1 MMEEHAKR
9 LHPIKIPFEFWK
21 LLKGNVFF
29 IIMLYILNF
38 GSEKMYMK
46 LLQIGFL
53 VYLVWKVISV
63 ILKWYT
69 YKYQIKDGTLYITS
83 GLVSKTYRTVP
94 LHKVQNVQQ
103 RTTLFHKIF
112 RLTSLTFETG
122 MTGEQGSV
130 PFEMISRK
138 EAERLEGEYASKQEL
153 PVIEADIS
161 EERIAEDMEP
171 AIEKTIHFTPSK
183 HDVLKASFTSL
194 SFLALIPILAT
205 LYNTLDDFIDLE
217 NAEGF
222 LAKLLDTWWII
233 TIVIAGLIC
242 VAVAFGIVSTFVKY
256 GKYEISSDHE
266 RIYIKKGVLDE
277 SAFSIRKEKVQAVE
291 ITQSIIK
298 RVLGLAEVK
307 LISAGSTGDEE
318 LETNT
323 LYPFLSIER
332 AYGMVEEILPAYK
345 VERSMRSLSKQA
357 FKIRM
362 LRPSF
367 FWILSTLAIYYFK
380 PSLWYISLIL
390 LVLIYTLRI
399 MDYKNSRYLLND
411 EFIQFKS
418 GSLETSLF
426 ITKRSKVIQIEVE
439 RSKLQKLFGLATIE
453 TINRSKPVHHT
464 KLQDVSV
471 EYADE
476 FYTWYM
482 DRTKNIQFE

>member
-9 LHPIKIPFEFWK
+9 LHAFKIPFEFWK
-21 LLKGNVFF
+21 LLKGNAFF
-29 IIMLYILNF
+29 IIMLYVLNF
-38 GSEKMYMK
+38 GSEKTYMK
-46 LLQIGFL
+46 VLQIGFL
-53 VYLVWKVISV
+53 VFLIWKVISI

-69 YKYQIKDGTLYITS
+69 YKYQIKERTLYITS
-83 GLVSKTYRTVP
+83 GFISKSYRTVP

-112 RLTSLTFETG
+112 SLTSLTFETG
-122 MTGEQGSV
+122 MTGDQGTV
-130 PFEMISRK
+130 PFEVISRR
-138 EAERLEGEYASKQEL
+138 EAERLEGEYASKQKI
-153 PVIEADIS
+153 PVIEVDIP
-161 EERIAEDMEP
+161 EERIAEP
-171 AIEKTIHFTPSK
+171 THGKTIHFTPTK
-183 HDVLKASFTSL
+183 QDVLKASFTSL

-205 LYNTLDDFIDLE
+205 LYNTLDDFINLE

-233 TIVIAGLIC
+233 TIVLAGLIC

-277 SAFSIRKEKVQAVE
+277 SAFSIQKEKVQAVE

-298 RVLGLAEVK
+298 RLLGLAEVK
-307 LISAGSTGDEE
+307 LVSAGNTGDEE

-345 VERSMRSLSKQA
+345 VERSMKPLSKQA

-367 FWILSTLAIYYFK
+367 FWILTTLAIYYFK

-390 LVLIYTLRI
+390 LVFIYSLRI

-464 KLQDVSV
+464 KLQDVTV

-476 FYTWYM
+476 VYTWYM
-482 DRTKNIQFE
+482 GRTKNIQVE

>member
-9 LHPIKIPFEFWK
+9 LHPFKIPFEFWK
-21 LLKGNVFF
+21 LLKGNAFF
-29 IIMLYILNF
+29 IIMLYVLNF
-38 GSEKMYMK
+38 GSEKTYMK
-46 LLQIGFL
+46 VLQIGFL
-53 VYLVWKVISV
+53 VYLIWKVISI

-69 YKYQIKDGTLYITS
+69 YKYQIKEGTIYITS
-83 GLVSKTYRTVP
+83 GLISKSYRTVP

-112 RLTSLTFETG
+112 SLTSLTFETG
-122 MTGEQGSV
+122 MTGDQGTV
-130 PFEMISRK
+130 PFEVISRR
-138 EAERLEGEYASKQEL
+138 EAERLEGEYASKQEI
-153 PVIEADIS
+153 PVIEVDIP
-161 EERIAEDMEP
+161 EERIAEP
-171 AIEKTIHFTPSK
+171 THGKTIHFTPTK
-183 HDVLKASFTSL
+183 QDVLKASFTSL

-205 LYNTLDDFIDLE
+205 LYNTLDDFINLE

-233 TIVIAGLIC
+233 TIVLAGLIC

-277 SAFSIRKEKVQAVE
+277 SAFSIQKEKVQAVE

-298 RVLGLAEVK
+298 RLLGLAEVQ
-307 LISAGSTGDEE
+307 LVSAGNTGDEE

-345 VERSMRSLSKQA
+345 VERSMKPLSKQA

-367 FWILSTLAIYYFK
+367 FWILTTLAIYYFK

-390 LVLIYTLRI
+390 LVLIYSLRI

-464 KLQDVSV
+464 KLQDVTV

-482 DRTKNIQFE
+482 GRTKNIQVE

>member
-1 MMEEHAKR
+1 MEEHAKR
-9 LHPIKIPFEFWK
+9 LHPCKIPFELWK

-29 IIMLYILNF
+29 IIMLYVLNF

-46 LLQIGFL
+46 VLQIVFL
-53 VYLVWKVISV
+53 VYLIWNVLSI
-63 ILKWYT
+63 ILKWST
-69 YKYQIKDGTLYITS
+69 YKYQIKEGTIYITS
-83 GLVSKTYRTVP
+83 GLISKSYRTVP

-122 MTGEQGSV
+122 MTGDQGTV
-130 PFEMISRK
+130 PFEVISRK
-138 EAERLEGEYASKQEL
+138 EAEWLEGEYSSKQEL
-153 PVIEADIS
+153 QVTELDIP

-171 AIEKTIHFTPSK
+171 IEKTIHFTPTK
-183 HDVLKASFTSL
+183 QDVLKASFTSL

-205 LYNTLDDFIDLE
+205 LYNTLDDFINLK

-222 LAKLLDTWWII
+222 FAKLLDTWWII
-233 TIVIAGLIC
+233 TIVLVGLIC
-242 VAVAFGIVSTFVKY
+242 IAVTFGIISTFVKY
-256 GKYEISSDHE
+256 GKYEISSDHD

-277 SAFSIRKEKVQAVE
+277 SAFSIQKEKVQAVE

-298 RVLGLAEVK
+298 RLLGLAEVK

-345 VERSMRSLSKQA
+345 VERSMESLSKQA

-367 FWILSTLAIYYFK
+367 FWILTTVAIYYFK

-390 LVLIYTLRI
+390 LAFIYTLRI
-399 MDYKNSRYLLND
+399 LDYKNSRYLLND

-439 RSKLQKLFGLATIE
+439 RTKLQKLFGLASIE

-476 FYTWYM
+476 FYTWYTG
-482 DRTKNIQFE
+482 RTKNIQVE

>member
-83 GLVSKTYRTVP
+83 GLVSKSYRTVP

-103 RTTLFHKIF
+103 HTTLFHKIF

-122 MTGEQGSV
+122 MTRDQGSV

-153 PVIEADIS
+153 PVIDIS

-217 NAEGF
+217 NTEGL
-222 LAKLLDTWWII
+222 LAKLLDTWWIT

-256 GKYEISSDHE
+256 GKYEISSDQE

-439 RSKLQKLFGLATIE
+439 RSKLQKFFGLATIE

>member
-83 GLVSKTYRTVP
+83 GLVSKSYRTVP

-122 MTGEQGSV
+122 MTGDQGSV

-153 PVIEADIS
+153 PVIDIS

-217 NAEGF
+217 NTEGF

-233 TIVIAGLIC
+233 TIVITGLIC
-242 VAVAFGIVSTFVKY
+242 VAVVFGIVSTFVKY
-256 GKYEISSDHE
+256 GKYEISSDHD
-266 RIYIKKGVLDE
+266 RIYIKKGGLDE
-277 SAFSIRKEKVQAVE
+277 SAFSIRKEKVQAIE

-332 AYGMVEEILPAYK
+332 AYEMVEEILPAYK

>member
-9 LHPIKIPFEFWK
+9 LHPFKIPFEFLK

-29 IIMLYILNF
+29 IIMLYVLNF

-46 LLQIGFL
+46 VLQIGFL

-83 GLVSKTYRTVP
+83 GLVSKSYRTVP

-122 MTGEQGSV
+122 MTGDQGSV

-153 PVIEADIS
+153 PVIDIS

-194 SFLALIPILAT
+194 SFLTLIPILAT

-217 NAEGF
+217 NTEGF

-332 AYGMVEEILPAYK
+332 AYGMVEEILPDYK

-367 FWILSTLAIYYFK
+367 FWILTTLAIYYFK

-439 RSKLQKLFGLATIE
+439 RSKLQKFFGLATIE
-453 TINRSKPVHHT
+453 TINRSKPVHLT

>member
-29 IIMLYILNF
+29 IIMLYVLNF

-46 LLQIGFL
+46 VLQIGFL

-69 YKYQIKDGTLYITS
+69 YKYQIKEGTLYITS
-83 GLVSKTYRTVP
+83 GLVSKSYRTVP
-94 LHKVQNVQQ
+94 LHKVQNVHQ

-122 MTGEQGSV
+122 MTGDQGSV
-130 PFEMISRK
+130 PFEMISPK
-138 EAERLEGEYASKQEL
+138 EAERLEGEYASKQEI
-153 PVIEADIS
+153 PVNDIP

-171 AIEKTIHFTPSK
+171 ANEKTIHFTPSK

-222 LAKLLDTWWII
+222 FGKLLDTWWII
-233 TIVIAGLIC
+233 TIVITGLIC

-256 GKYEISSDHE
+256 GKYEISSDLE

-332 AYGMVEEILPAYK
+332 AYGMVEEILPAYN
-345 VERSMRSLSKQA
+345 VERSMRPLSKQA

-367 FWILSTLAIYYFK
+367 FWILTTLAIYYFK

-482 DRTKNIQFE
+482 DRTKNIQVE

>member
-9 LHPIKIPFEFWK
+9 LHPFKIPFEFWK
-21 LLKGNVFF
+21 LLKGNAFF
-29 IIMLYILNF
+29 IIMLYVLNF
-38 GSEKMYMK
+38 GSEKTYMK
-46 LLQIGFL
+46 VLQIGFL
-53 VYLVWKVISV
+53 VYLIWKVISI

-69 YKYQIKDGTLYITS
+69 YKYQIKEGTIYITS
-83 GLVSKTYRTVP
+83 GLISKSYRTVP

-122 MTGEQGSV
+122 MTGDQGTV
-130 PFEMISRK
+130 PFEVISRR
-138 EAERLEGEYASKQEL
+138 EAERLEGEYASKPEI
-153 PVIEADIS
+153 PVIEVDIP
-161 EERIAEDMEP
+161 EERIAEP
-171 AIEKTIHFTPSK
+171 THGKTIHFTPTK
-183 HDVLKASFTSL
+183 QDVLKASFTSL

-205 LYNTLDDFIDLE
+205 LYNTLDDFINLE

-233 TIVIAGLIC
+233 TIVLAGLIC

-277 SAFSIRKEKVQAVE
+277 SAFSIQKEKVQAVE

-298 RVLGLAEVK
+298 RLLGLAEVK
-307 LISAGSTGDEE
+307 LVSAGNTGDEE

-345 VERSMRSLSKQA
+345 VERSMKPLSKQA

-367 FWILSTLAIYYFK
+367 FWILTTLAIYYFK

-390 LVLIYTLRI
+390 LVLIYSLRI

-482 DRTKNIQFE
+482 GRTKNIQVE

>member
-1 MMEEHAKR
+1 MMEELAKR
-9 LHPIKIPFEFWK
+9 IHPFKIPFEFWK
-21 LLKGNVFF
+21 LLKGNAFF
-29 IIMLYILNF
+29 IIMLYVLNF
-38 GSEKMYMK
+38 GSEKMYMMV
-46 LLQIGFL
+46 LQVGFL
-53 VYLVWKVISV
+53 VYLIWKVISV

-69 YKYQIKDGTLYITS
+69 YKYQIKEGTIYITS
-83 GLVSKTYRTVP
+83 GLISKSYRTVP

-112 RLTSLTFETG
+112 SLTSLTFETG
-122 MTGEQGSV
+122 MTGDQGTV
-130 PFEMISRK
+130 TFEVISRK
-138 EAERLEGEYASKQEL
+138 EAERLEGEYTSEQEI
-153 PVIEADIS
+153 PVIEVDIP
-161 EERIAEDMEP
+161 EKRIVEP
-171 AIEKTIHFTPSK
+171 INEKTIHFTPTK
-183 HDVLKASFTSL
+183 QDVLKASFTSL

-205 LYNTLDDFIDLE
+205 LYNTLDDFINLE

-233 TIVIAGLIC
+233 TIVLAGFVC

-277 SAFSIRKEKVQAVE
+277 SAFSIQKEKVQAVE

-298 RVLGLAEVK
+298 RLLGLAEVK
-307 LISAGSTGDEE
+307 LVSAGNTGDEE

-345 VERSMRSLSKQA
+345 VERSMKPLSKQA

-367 FWILSTLAIYYFK
+367 FWILTTLAIYYFK

-390 LVLIYTLRI
+390 LFLIYSLRM

-482 DRTKNIQFE
+482 GRTKNIQVE

>member
-29 IIMLYILNF
+29 IIMLYVLNF

-46 LLQIGFL
+46 VLQIGFL

-69 YKYQIKDGTLYITS
+69 YKYQIKEGTLYITS
-83 GLVSKTYRTVP
+83 GLVSKSYRTVP

-122 MTGEQGSV
+122 MTGDQGSV

-153 PVIEADIS
+153 PVIEADIP
-161 EERIAEDMEP
+161 EERITEDMEP

-194 SFLALIPILAT
+194 SFLALIPILVT

-345 VERSMRSLSKQA
+345 VERSM
-357 FKIRM
+357 
-362 LRPSF
+362 
-367 FWILSTLAIYYFK
+367 
-380 PSLWYISLIL
+380 
-390 LVLIYTLRI
+390 
-399 MDYKNSRYLLND
+399 
-411 EFIQFKS
+411 
-418 GSLETSLF
+418 
-426 ITKRSKVIQIEVE
+426 
-439 RSKLQKLFGLATIE
+439 IE
-453 TINRSKPVHHT
+453 TG
-464 KLQDVSV
+464 LQNPN
-471 EYADE
+471 AAA
-476 FYTWYM
+476 
-482 DRTKNIQFE
+482 

>member
-29 IIMLYILNF
+29 IIMLYVLNF

-46 LLQIGFL
+46 VLQIGFL
-53 VYLVWKVISV
+53 IYLVWKVISV

-69 YKYQIKDGTLYITS
+69 YKYQIKEGTLYITS
-83 GLVSKTYRTVP
+83 GLVSKSYQTVP

-122 MTGEQGSV
+122 MTGDQGSV

-138 EAERLEGEYASKQEL
+138 EAKRLEGEYASKQEL
-153 PVIEADIS
+153 PVIEADIP
-161 EERIAEDMEP
+161 EERVAEGMEP

-205 LYNTLDDFIDLE
+205 LYNTLDDFIYLE

-367 FWILSTLAIYYFK
+367 FWILTTLAIYYFK

-482 DRTKNIQFE
+482 DRTKNIQVE

>member
-9 LHPIKIPFEFWK
+9 LHPFKIPFEFWK
-21 LLKGNVFF
+21 LLKGNAFF
-29 IIMLYILNF
+29 IIMLYVLNF
-38 GSEKMYMK
+38 GSEKVYMMV
-46 LLQIGFL
+46 LQVGFL
-53 VYLVWKVISV
+53 VYLIWKVISV

-69 YKYQIKDGTLYITS
+69 YKYQIKEGTIYITS
-83 GLVSKTYRTVP
+83 GLISKSYRTVP

-112 RLTSLTFETG
+112 SLTSLTFETG
-122 MTGEQGSV
+122 VTGDQGTV
-130 PFEMISRK
+130 PFEVISRK
-138 EAERLEGEYASKQEL
+138 EAERLEGEYASKQEI
-153 PVIEADIS
+153 PVIEVDIP
-161 EERIAEDMEP
+161 EKRIAEP
-171 AIEKTIHFTPSK
+171 INEKTIHFTPTK
-183 HDVLKASFTSL
+183 QDVLKASFTSL

-205 LYNTLDDFIDLE
+205 LYNTLDDFINLE

-233 TIVIAGLIC
+233 TIVLAGFVC

-277 SAFSIRKEKVQAVE
+277 SAFSVQKEKVQAVE

-298 RVLGLAEVK
+298 RLLGLAEVK
-307 LISAGSTGDEE
+307 LVSAGNTGGEE

-345 VERSMRSLSKQA
+345 VERSMEPLSKQA

-367 FWILSTLAIYYFK
+367 FWILTTLAIYYFK

-390 LVLIYTLRI
+390 LVLIYSLRI

-482 DRTKNIQFE
+482 DRTKNIQVE

>member
-1 MMEEHAKR
+1 MEEHVKR
-9 LHPIKIPFEFWK
+9 LHPFKIPFELWK

-29 IIMLYILNF
+29 IIMLYVLNF

-46 LLQIGFL
+46 VLQIVFL
-53 VYLVWKVISV
+53 VYLIWNVLSI

-69 YKYQIKDGTLYITS
+69 YKYQIKEGTIYITS
-83 GLVSKTYRTVP
+83 GIISKSYRTVP

-103 RTTLFHKIF
+103 RTTVFHKIF

-122 MTGEQGSV
+122 MTGDQGTL
-130 PFEMISRK
+130 PFEVISRK
-138 EAERLEGEYASKQEL
+138 EAERLEGEYSSKQEL
-153 PVIEADIS
+153 QVIELDS
-161 EERIAEDMEP
+161 PEERIAEDMEP
-171 AIEKTIHFTPSK
+171 IEKTIHFTPTK
-183 HDVLKASFTSL
+183 QDVLKASFTSL
-194 SFLALIPILAT
+194 SFLALIPIVAT
-205 LYNTLDDFIDLE
+205 LYNTLDDFINLE

-222 LAKLLDTWWII
+222 FAKLLDTWWII
-233 TIVIAGLIC
+233 TIVLVGLIC
-242 VAVAFGIVSTFVKY
+242 IAVAFGIISTFVKY
-256 GKYEISSDHE
+256 GKYEISSDHD
-266 RIYIKKGVLDE
+266 RIYIKKGLLDE
-277 SAFSIRKEKVQAVE
+277 SAFSIQKEKVQAVE
-291 ITQSIIK
+291 ISQSIIK
-298 RVLGLAEVK
+298 RLLGLAEVK

-323 LYPFLSIER
+323 LYPFLSIEM
-332 AYGMVEEILPAYK
+332 AYGMVEEILPAYR
-345 VERSMRSLSKQA
+345 VERSMESLSKQA

-367 FWILSTLAIYYFK
+367 FWILTTVAIYYFK

-390 LVLIYTLRI
+390 LAIIYTLRI
-399 MDYKNSRYLLND
+399 LDYKNSRYLLND

-439 RSKLQKLFGLATIE
+439 RTKLQKLFGLASIE

-476 FYTWYM
+476 FYTWYTG
-482 DRTKNIQFE
+482 RTKNIQVE

>member
-9 LHPIKIPFEFWK
+9 LHPFKIPFEFWK
-21 LLKGNVFF
+21 LLKGNAFF
-29 IIMLYILNF
+29 IIMLYVLNF
-38 GSEKMYMK
+38 GSEKTYMK
-46 LLQIGFL
+46 VLQIGFL
-53 VYLVWKVISV
+53 VYLIWKVISI

-69 YKYQIKDGTLYITS
+69 YKYQIKEGIIYITS
-83 GLVSKTYRTVP
+83 GLISKSYRTVP
-94 LHKVQNVQQ
+94 IHKVQNVQQ

-112 RLTSLTFETG
+112 SLTSLTFETG
-122 MTGEQGSV
+122 MTGDQGTV
-130 PFEMISRK
+130 PFEVISRR
-138 EAERLEGEYASKQEL
+138 EAERLEGEYASKQEI
-153 PVIEADIS
+153 PVIEVDIP
-161 EERIAEDMEP
+161 EERIAEP
-171 AIEKTIHFTPSK
+171 THGKTIHFTPTK
-183 HDVLKASFTSL
+183 QDVLKASFTSL

-205 LYNTLDDFIDLE
+205 LYNTLDDFINLE

-233 TIVIAGLIC
+233 TIVLAGLIC

-277 SAFSIRKEKVQAVE
+277 SAFSIQKEKVQAVE

-298 RVLGLAEVK
+298 RLLGLAEVK
-307 LISAGSTGDEE
+307 LVSAGNTGDEE

-345 VERSMRSLSKQA
+345 VERSMKPLSKQA

-367 FWILSTLAIYYFK
+367 FWILTTLAIYYFK

-390 LVLIYTLRI
+390 LVLIYSLRI

-464 KLQDVSV
+464 KLQDVTV

-482 DRTKNIQFE
+482 GRTKNIQVE

>member
-9 LHPIKIPFEFWK
+9 IHPFKIPFEFWK
-21 LLKGNVFF
+21 LLKGNAFF
-29 IIMLYILNF
+29 IIMLYVLNF
-38 GSEKMYMK
+38 GSEKMYMMV
-46 LLQIGFL
+46 LQVGFL
-53 VYLVWKVISV
+53 VYLIWKVISV

-69 YKYQIKDGTLYITS
+69 YKYQIKEGTIYITS
-83 GLVSKTYRTVP
+83 GLISKSYRTVP

-112 RLTSLTFETG
+112 SLTSLTFETG
-122 MTGEQGSV
+122 MTGDQGTV
-130 PFEMISRK
+130 TFEVISRK
-138 EAERLEGEYASKQEL
+138 EAERLEGEYTSEQEI
-153 PVIEADIS
+153 PVIEVDIP
-161 EERIAEDMEP
+161 EKRIVEP
-171 AIEKTIHFTPSK
+171 INEKTIHFTPTK
-183 HDVLKASFTSL
+183 QDVLKASFTSL

-205 LYNTLDDFIDLE
+205 LYNTLDDFINLD

-233 TIVIAGLIC
+233 TIVLAGFVC

-277 SAFSIRKEKVQAVE
+277 SAFSIQKEKVQAVE

-298 RVLGLAEVK
+298 RLLGLAEVK
-307 LISAGSTGDEE
+307 LVSAGNTGDEE

-345 VERSMRSLSKQA
+345 VERSMKPLSKQA

-367 FWILSTLAIYYFK
+367 FWILTTLAIYYFK

-390 LVLIYTLRI
+390 LFLIYSLRI

-476 FYTWYM
+476 FYTWYIG
-482 DRTKNIQFE
+482 RTKNIQVE

>member
-83 GLVSKTYRTVP
+83 GLVSKSYRTVP

-122 MTGEQGSV
+122 MTGDQESV

-153 PVIEADIS
+153 PVIDIS

-205 LYNTLDDFIDLE
+205 IYNTLDDFIDLE
-217 NAEGF
+217 NAEGL
-222 LAKLLDTWWII
+222 LAKLLDKWWII

-411 EFIQFKS
+411 EFIQIKS

-439 RSKLQKLFGLATIE
+439 RSKPQKFFGLATIE

>member
-9 LHPIKIPFEFWK
+9 LHPFKIPFEFWK
-21 LLKGNVFF
+21 LLKGNAFF
-29 IIMLYILNF
+29 IIMLYVLNF
-38 GSEKMYMK
+38 GSEKTYMK
-46 LLQIGFL
+46 VLQIGFL
-53 VYLVWKVISV
+53 VYLIWKVISI

-69 YKYQIKDGTLYITS
+69 YKYQIKEGTIYITS
-83 GLVSKTYRTVP
+83 GLISKSYRTVP

-112 RLTSLTFETG
+112 SLTSLTFETG
-122 MTGEQGSV
+122 MTGDQGTV
-130 PFEMISRK
+130 PFEVISRR
-138 EAERLEGEYASKQEL
+138 EAERLEGEYASKQEI
-153 PVIEADIS
+153 PVIEVDIP
-161 EERIAEDMEP
+161 EERIAEP
-171 AIEKTIHFTPSK
+171 THGKTIHFTPTK
-183 HDVLKASFTSL
+183 QDVLKASFTSL

-205 LYNTLDDFIDLE
+205 LYNTLDDFINLE

-233 TIVIAGLIC
+233 TIVLAGLIC

-277 SAFSIRKEKVQAVE
+277 SAFSIQKEKVQAVE

-298 RVLGLAEVK
+298 RLLGLAEVK
-307 LISAGSTGDEE
+307 LVSAGNTGDEE

-345 VERSMRSLSKQA
+345 VERPMKPLSKQA

-367 FWILSTLAIYYFK
+367 FWILTTLAIYYFK

-390 LVLIYTLRI
+390 LVLIYSLRI

-464 KLQDVSV
+464 KLQDVTV

-482 DRTKNIQFE
+482 GRTKNIQVE

>member
-1 MMEEHAKR
+1 MEEHAKR
-9 LHPIKIPFEFWK
+9 LHPFKIPFELWK
-21 LLKGNVFF
+21 FLKGNVFF
-29 IIMLYILNF
+29 IIMLYALNF

-46 LLQIGFL
+46 ILQIVFL
-53 VYLVWKVISV
+53 VYLIWNVLSI

-69 YKYQIKDGTLYITS
+69 YKYKIKEGTIYIAS
-83 GLVSKTYRTVP
+83 GIISKSYRTVP

-112 RLTSLTFETG
+112 GLTSLTFETG
-122 MTGEQGSV
+122 MTGDQGTL
-130 PFEMISRK
+130 PFEVISRK
-138 EAERLEGEYASKQEL
+138 EAERLEGEYSSKQEL
-153 PVIEADIS
+153 QVIELDIP
-161 EERIAEDMEP
+161 EERIAEEP
-171 AIEKTIHFTPSK
+171 IEKTIHFTPTK
-183 HDVLKASFTSL
+183 QDVLKASFTSL
-194 SFLALIPILAT
+194 SFLALIPIVAT
-205 LYNTLDDFIDLE
+205 LYNTLDDFINLE

-222 LAKLLDTWWII
+222 FAKLLDTWWII
-233 TIVIAGLIC
+233 TIVFVGLIC
-242 VAVAFGIVSTFVKY
+242 IAVAFGIISTFVKY
-256 GKYEISSDHE
+256 GKYEISSDHD
-266 RIYIKKGVLDE
+266 RIYIKKGLLDE
-277 SAFSIRKEKVQAVE
+277 SAFSIQKEKVQAVE

-298 RVLGLAEVK
+298 RALGLAEVK

-323 LYPFLSIER
+323 LYPFLSIEM

-345 VERSMRSLSKQA
+345 VERSMESLSKQA

-367 FWILSTLAIYYFK
+367 FWILTTVAIYYFK

-390 LVLIYTLRI
+390 LAIIYTLRI
-399 MDYKNSRYLLND
+399 LDYKNSRYLLND

-439 RSKLQKLFGLATIE
+439 RTKLQKLFGLASIE

-476 FYTWYM
+476 FYTWYTG
-482 DRTKNIQFE
+482 RTKNIQVE

>member
-9 LHPIKIPFEFWK
+9 LHPFKIPFEFWK
-21 LLKGNVFF
+21 LLKGNAFF
-29 IIMLYILNF
+29 IIMLYVLNF
-38 GSEKMYMK
+38 GSEKMYMMV
-46 LLQIGFL
+46 LQVGFL
-53 VYLVWKVISV
+53 VYLIWKVISV

-69 YKYQIKDGTLYITS
+69 YKYQIKEGTIYITS
-83 GLVSKTYRTVP
+83 GLISKSYRTVP

-112 RLTSLTFETG
+112 SLTSLTFETG
-122 MTGEQGSV
+122 MTGDQGTV
-130 PFEMISRK
+130 PFEVISRK
-138 EAERLEGEYASKQEL
+138 EAERLEGEYASKQEI
-153 PVIEADIS
+153 PVIEVDIP
-161 EERIAEDMEP
+161 EERIAEP
-171 AIEKTIHFTPSK
+171 INEKTIHFTPTK
-183 HDVLKASFTSL
+183 QDVLKASFTSL

-205 LYNTLDDFIDLE
+205 LYNTLDDFINLE

-222 LAKLLDTWWII
+222 LAKLDTWWII
-233 TIVIAGLIC
+233 TIVLASFVC

-266 RIYIKKGVLDE
+266 RIYIMKGVLDE
-277 SAFSIRKEKVQAVE
+277 SAFSIQKEKVQAVE

-298 RVLGLAEVK
+298 RLLGLAEVK
-307 LISAGSTGDEE
+307 LVSAGNTGGEE

-345 VERSMRSLSKQA
+345 VERSMEPLSKQA

-367 FWILSTLAIYYFK
+367 FWILTTLAIYYFK

-390 LVLIYTLRI
+390 LVLIYSLRI

-482 DRTKNIQFE
+482 DRTKNIQVE

>member
-29 IIMLYILNF
+29 IIMLYVLNF
-38 GSEKMYMK
+38 GSEKMYIK
-46 LLQIGFL
+46 VLQIGFL

-69 YKYQIKDGTLYITS
+69 YKYQIKEGTLYITS
-83 GLVSKTYRTVP
+83 GLVSKSYRTVP

-122 MTGEQGSV
+122 MTGDQGSV

-138 EAERLEGEYASKQEL
+138 EAERLEGEYASKQEI
-153 PVIEADIS
+153 PVIDIP

-171 AIEKTIHFTPSK
+171 TIEKTIHFTPSK

-205 LYNTLDDFIDLE
+205 LYNTLDDFFDLE

-242 VAVAFGIVSTFVKY
+242 IAVVFGIVSTFVKY

-266 RIYIKKGVLDE
+266 HIYIKKGVLDE

-332 AYGMVEEILPAYK
+332 GYGMVEEILPAYN

-367 FWILSTLAIYYFK
+367 FWIFTTLAIFYFK
-380 PSLWYISLIL
+380 SSLWYISLIL

>member
-29 IIMLYILNF
+29 IIMLYVLNF

-46 LLQIGFL
+46 VLQIGFL

-69 YKYQIKDGTLYITS
+69 YKYQIKEGTLYITS
-83 GLVSKTYRTVP
+83 GLVSKSYRTVP

-122 MTGEQGSV
+122 MTGDQGSV

-138 EAERLEGEYASKQEL
+138 EAERLEGEYASKQEI
-153 PVIEADIS
+153 PVIDIP

-205 LYNTLDDFIDLE
+205 LYNTLDDFFDLE

-242 VAVAFGIVSTFVKY
+242 IAVVFGIVSTFVKY

-266 RIYIKKGVLDE
+266 HIYIKKGVLDE

-332 AYGMVEEILPAYK
+332 AYGMVEEILPAYN

-367 FWILSTLAIYYFK
+367 FWIFTTLAIFYFK
-380 PSLWYISLIL
+380 SSLWYISLIL

>member
-9 LHPIKIPFEFWK
+9 LHPFKIPFEFWK
-21 LLKGNVFF
+21 LLKGNAFF
-29 IIMLYILNF
+29 IIMLYVLNF
-38 GSEKMYMK
+38 GSEKTYMK
-46 LLQIGFL
+46 VLQIGFL
-53 VYLVWKVISV
+53 VYLIWKVISI

-69 YKYQIKDGTLYITS
+69 YKYQIKEGIIYITS
-83 GLVSKTYRTVP
+83 GLISKSYRTVP

-112 RLTSLTFETG
+112 SLTSLTFETG
-122 MTGEQGSV
+122 MTGDQGTV
-130 PFEMISRK
+130 PFEVISRR
-138 EAERLEGEYASKQEL
+138 EAERLEGEYASKQEI
-153 PVIEADIS
+153 PVIEVDIP
-161 EERIAEDMEP
+161 EERIAEP
-171 AIEKTIHFTPSK
+171 THGKTIHFTPTK
-183 HDVLKASFTSL
+183 QDVLKASFTSL

-205 LYNTLDDFIDLE
+205 LYNTLDDFINLE

-233 TIVIAGLIC
+233 TIVLAGLIC

-277 SAFSIRKEKVQAVE
+277 SAFSIQKEKVQAVE

-298 RVLGLAEVK
+298 RLLGLAEVK
-307 LISAGSTGDEE
+307 LVSAGNTGDEE

-345 VERSMRSLSKQA
+345 VERSMKPLSKQA

-367 FWILSTLAIYYFK
+367 FWILTTLAIYYFK

-390 LVLIYTLRI
+390 LVLIYSLRI

-464 KLQDVSV
+464 KLQDVTV

-482 DRTKNIQFE
+482 GRTKNIQVE

>member
-1 MMEEHAKR
+1 MMEEHTKR
-9 LHPIKIPFEFWK
+9 LHPFIITFELWK

-29 IIMLYILNF
+29 IIMLYVLNF
-38 GSEKMYMK
+38 GSEKIYMK
-46 LLQIGFL
+46 VLQIGFL
-53 VYLVWKVISV
+53 VYLVGKVISI

-69 YKYQIKDGTLYITS
+69 YNYQIKEGTIYITS
-83 GLVSKTYRTVP
+83 GLISKSYRTVP
-94 LHKVQNVQQ
+94 LQKVQNVQQ

-112 RLTSLTFETG
+112 SLTSLTFETG
-122 MTGEQGSV
+122 MTGDQGTV
-130 PFEMISRK
+130 PFEVISRK
-138 EAERLEGEYASKQEL
+138 EAERLEREYSSKQEL
-153 PVIEADIS
+153 FDIEADIPK
-161 EERIAEDMEP
+161 EQIVENMESFT
-171 AIEKTIHFTPSK
+171 EKKIHFTPTK
-183 HDVLKASFTSL
+183 QDILKASFTSL
-194 SFLALIPILAT
+194 SFLALIPIVAT
-205 LYNTLDDFIDLE
+205 IYNTLDDFINLE

-222 LAKLLDTWWII
+222 LATLLDTWWVM
-233 TIVIAGLIC
+233 TIVITALIC

-277 SAFSIRKEKVQAVE
+277 SAFSIQKEKVQAVE
-291 ITQSIIK
+291 ITQSLIK
-298 RVLGLAEVK
+298 RMLGLAEVK

-345 VERSMRSLSKQA
+345 VERSMKSLSKQA

-362 LRPSF
+362 LRPSY
-367 FWILSTLAIYYFK
+367 FWILSTVAIYYFK
-380 PSLWYISLIL
+380 PAMWYVSLIL

-399 MDYKNSRYLLND
+399 LDYTNSRYLLND

-418 GSLETSLF
+418 GSLGTSLF

-439 RSKLQKLFGLATIE
+439 RSKLQKLFGLASIE

-476 FYTWYM
+476 FYTWYTG
-482 DRTKNIQFE
+482 RTMNIQIE

>member
-9 LHPIKIPFEFWK
+9 LHPFKIPFEFWK
-21 LLKGNVFF
+21 LLKGNAFF
-29 IIMLYILNF
+29 IIMLYVLNF
-38 GSEKMYMK
+38 GSEKTYMK
-46 LLQIGFL
+46 VLQIGFL
-53 VYLVWKVISV
+53 VYLIWKVISI

-69 YKYQIKDGTLYITS
+69 YKCQIKEGTIYITS
-83 GLVSKTYRTVP
+83 GLISKSYRTVP

-112 RLTSLTFETG
+112 SLTSLTFETG
-122 MTGEQGSV
+122 MTGDQGTV
-130 PFEMISRK
+130 PFEVISRR
-138 EAERLEGEYASKQEL
+138 EAERLEGEYASKQEI
-153 PVIEADIS
+153 PVIEVDIP
-161 EERIAEDMEP
+161 EERIAEP
-171 AIEKTIHFTPSK
+171 THGKTIHFTPTK
-183 HDVLKASFTSL
+183 QDVLKASFTSL

-205 LYNTLDDFIDLE
+205 LYNTLDDFINLE

-233 TIVIAGLIC
+233 TIVLAGLIC

-277 SAFSIRKEKVQAVE
+277 SAFSIQKEKVQAVE

-298 RVLGLAEVK
+298 RLLGLAEVK
-307 LISAGSTGDEE
+307 LVSAGNTGDEE

-345 VERSMRSLSKQA
+345 VERSMKPLSKQA

-367 FWILSTLAIYYFK
+367 FWILTTLAIYYFK

-390 LVLIYTLRI
+390 LVLIYSLRI

-464 KLQDVSV
+464 KLQDVTV

-482 DRTKNIQFE
+482 GRTKNIQVE